1 MFKKYD
7 QKQQFIL
14 SLNLEEFVPENHISR
29 VLNDIIDVID
39 IIAIES
45 T

>member
-1 MFKKYD
+1 MFKKYE

-39 IIAIES
+39 IIEIES

>member
-39 IIAIES
+39 IIEIES

>member
-29 VLNDIIDVID
+29 VMNDIIDVID
-39 IIAIES
+39 IIEIES